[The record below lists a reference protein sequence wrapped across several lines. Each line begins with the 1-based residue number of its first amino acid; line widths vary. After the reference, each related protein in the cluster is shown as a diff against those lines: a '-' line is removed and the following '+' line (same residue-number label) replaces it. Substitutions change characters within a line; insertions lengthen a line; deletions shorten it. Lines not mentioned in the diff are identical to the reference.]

1 MSQTA
6 MNFEVNLSAQN
17 HKLKYNMINY
27 KTRNDNFMRLEY
39 KYLDTNL

>member
-6 MNFEVNLSAQN
+6 MKVEVILSAQN

-27 KTRNDNFMRLEY
+27 KTRNDNSMSLEY
-39 KYLDTNL
+39 KYLNTNL